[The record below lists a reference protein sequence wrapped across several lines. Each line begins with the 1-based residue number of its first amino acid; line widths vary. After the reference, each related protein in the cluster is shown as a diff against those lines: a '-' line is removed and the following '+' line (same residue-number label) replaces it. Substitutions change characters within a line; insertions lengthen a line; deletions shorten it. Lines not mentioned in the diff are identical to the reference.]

1 MSLAVWL
8 HSKSGTYKR
17 RYPIWANMREESIE
31 GKAEYKYSSRQMYCA
46 SLGIA
51 VTKTFI
57 YFQSLKVQLWHRNLL
72 DSLQLAIQMIKH
84 LSNHFPSTHILISNI
99 NSMLLSNCRMK
110 DNTET
115 AVTLSSLRKQNS
127 KILMLQVN
135 AKRLNTWK
143 KKI

>member
-1 MSLAVWL
+1 
-8 HSKSGTYKR
+8 
-17 RYPIWANMREESIE
+17 
-31 GKAEYKYSSRQMYCA
+31 MYCA
-46 SLGIA
+46 SLGTA

-99 NSMLLSNCRMK
+99 NSMLLSNSRMK

-143 KKI
+143 KKNLNKTKNAK